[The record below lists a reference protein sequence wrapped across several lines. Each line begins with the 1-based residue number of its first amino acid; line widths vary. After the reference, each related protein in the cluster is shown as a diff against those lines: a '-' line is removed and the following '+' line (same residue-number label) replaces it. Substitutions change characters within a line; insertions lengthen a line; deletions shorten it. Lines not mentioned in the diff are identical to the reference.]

1 MSFQGAGCCS
11 RPLGKG
17 DFMDW
22 NFFAYSFRCSLAA
35 VLGGLALVPSPVQAS
50 QFSETA
56 IEPTEVIAIAR
67 PYGVETTKYD
77 LLVIQQIP
85 QKRQCWQTNVGTP
98 IVVDPLLLNFDFTG
112 SCNRATDS
120 NGYSVRIDGQ
130 DYGLEY
136 LLRIVPK
143 GNELIL
149 VATSR
154 TRQAPELTI
163 GRTAGLVNGFMQ
175 IQLDPGWQLTK
186 RTFNGK
192 QLGHFYFSTTQA
204 NLSSPAPLTQP
215 MPASSPGTVTPLP
228 SPLERGTPTP
238 ELVFPNPT
246 SVPSPEPTTA
256 PSPSREESTP
266 APELVF
272 PNSTAPAPT
281 PTPQTQESPSVPP
294 VSPLVESSPRSK
306 TPTVNDF
313 RRPY

>member
-1 MSFQGAGCCS
+1 
-11 RPLGKG
+11 
-17 DFMDW
+17 MDW
-22 NFFAYSFRCSLAA
+22 NVFAYSCRCGLAA
-35 VLGGLALVPSPVQAS
+35 VLGGLALVPSLVQAS

-77 LLVIQQIP
+77 LLIIQQIP

-204 NLSSPAPLTQP
+204 NLNAPAPVTAP
-215 MPASSPGTVTPLP
+215 IPASSPETVAPLP

-246 SVPSPEPTTA
+246 APTSVPSPEPTTA
-256 PSPSREESTP
+256 PPPPREETAP
-266 APELVF
+266 VPELVF
-272 PNSTAPAPT
+272 PNSTAPTPA
-281 PTPQTQESPSVPP
+281 PTPQTQTSPSTPQASP
-294 VSPLVESSPRSK
+294 VVESTPRAK

>member
-1 MSFQGAGCCS
+1 
-11 RPLGKG
+11 
-17 DFMDW
+17 MDW
-22 NFFAYSFRCSLAA
+22 NFFAYSCRCGLAA
-35 VLGGLALVPSPVQAS
+35 VLGGLALVPSLVQAS

-77 LLVIQQIP
+77 LLIIQQIP

-204 NLSSPAPLTQP
+204 SLSAPAPVTQP
-215 MPASSPGTVTPLP
+215 VPASSPATVTPL
-228 SPLERGTPTP
+228 ERATPTP

-246 SVPSPEPTTA
+246 APTSVPSSESTTA
-256 PSPSREESTP
+256 PASPRGESTP

-281 PTPQTQESPSVPP
+281 PTPAPQTQESPPAP
-294 VSPLVESSPRSK
+294 QATPLVESTPRSK